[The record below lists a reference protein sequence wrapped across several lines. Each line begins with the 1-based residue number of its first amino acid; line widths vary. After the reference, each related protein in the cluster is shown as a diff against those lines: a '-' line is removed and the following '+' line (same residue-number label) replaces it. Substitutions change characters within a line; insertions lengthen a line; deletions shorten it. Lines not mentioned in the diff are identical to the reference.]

1 MDNTYSGFLQTNSG
15 FSPQRSS
22 FEKLDRMQPSVKFS
36 QKSFDKFDS
45 LHSTA
50 PNSIKNPRAQ
60 VLENFKE
67 ISRIITQ
74 NFLNHKSMEKRYD
87 KSSLPPS
94 EYARITKEEEAQK
107 RMTTLMKKMHD
118 TSTFSAPC

>member
-1 MDNTYSGFLQTNSG
+1 MDNTYSGFLQTNSV
-15 FSPQRSS
+15 FAPQRRS
-22 FEKLDRMQPSVKFS
+22 FEKLDRMQPSVKFDL
-36 QKSFDKFDS
+36 KSFEKFDS

-50 PNSIKNPRAQ
+50 SNSIKNPRAH

-74 NFLNHKSMEKRYD
+74 NFLSQKSIAKIYD

-107 RMTTLMKKMHD
+107 RMTCIMKKMHD